1 MKAEYAFH
9 NEVCS
14 EEGANPFDNP
24 VSFYKRGMSTS
35 HSQKYQCKKCG
46 KITNVL
52 PSQRECFTY
61 HQKKNDILPKFAMQ
75 ILNRTPVTRTLEL
88 LGIGASTY
96 YNKLEW
102 MYKRCLEFLE
112 RYETKPLKEKHFHNL
127 CLNTDKFS
135 YYLNNIRK
143 KGHGDDYLEQERP
156 LFPTYIIATVDSYSR
171 YAFRTDLA
179 FDYSITSEDIERDIE
194 VLKENRLLKF
204 NQKNARY
211 RYSYNGSTDKE
222 ETTDFI
228 DNEIVD
234 KNNLQLRKDYIDGFH
249 VNSTYTAYAHYWLI
263 KRMLNADSINYVCD
277 DDNSLTTSLMRV
289 YADKIKSNKVNIFTC
304 QVDKTL
310 SKRDAY
316 VQYKMAT
323 DNLHEWKDFRGLEG
337 SLKEAGIDKI
347 SYDLKNNNFYDYVE
361 HKGRKYP
368 VYKNN
373 SIEHPFPHKDDG
385 VRYINCL
392 TDLSHLSTLDLAK
405 ALYNVDS
412 RAINTYFNQI
422 RRRVSILERP
432 LVSSRGEGKSYIY
445 SNFNPKYAN
454 YMLTILRT
462 YLNFCNTFKYK
473 REDVTPAMQLGITN
487 KPFTIEDIIYFK

>member
-1 MKAEYAFH
+1 
-9 NEVCS
+9 
-14 EEGANPFDNP
+14 
-24 VSFYKRGMSTS
+24 
-35 HSQKYQCKKCG
+35 
-46 KITNVL
+46 
-52 PSQRECFTY
+52 
-61 HQKKNDILPKFAMQ
+61 
-75 ILNRTPVTRTLEL
+75 
-88 LGIGASTY
+88 
-96 YNKLEW
+96 
-102 MYKRCLEFLE
+102 
-112 RYETKPLKEKHFHNL
+112 
-127 CLNTDKFS
+127 
-135 YYLNNIRK
+135 
-143 KGHGDDYLEQERP
+143 
-156 LFPTYIIATVDSYSR
+156 
-171 YAFRTDLA
+171 
-179 FDYSITSEDIERDIE
+179 
-194 VLKENRLLKF
+194 
-204 NQKNARY
+204 
-211 RYSYNGSTDKE
+211 
-222 ETTDFI
+222 
-228 DNEIVD
+228 
-234 KNNLQLRKDYIDGFH
+234 
-249 VNSTYTAYAHYWLI
+249 
-263 KRMLNADSINYVCD
+263 MLNADSINYVCD

-289 YADKIKSNKVNIFTC
+289 YADKIKSNKVNILTC

-422 RRRVSILERP
+422 RRRISILERP
-432 LVSSRGEGKSYIY
+432 MVSSRGEGKSYIY